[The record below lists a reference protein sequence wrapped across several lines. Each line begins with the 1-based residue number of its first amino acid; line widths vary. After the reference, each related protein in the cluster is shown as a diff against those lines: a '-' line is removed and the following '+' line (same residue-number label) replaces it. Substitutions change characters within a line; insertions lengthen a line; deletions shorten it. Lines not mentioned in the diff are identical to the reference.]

1 MELDEAIKAMLA
13 RWRATH
19 KKSINEWSQCQRMM
33 IVHVGNVEEYHIGRY
48 NGHNNPSDHLIEF
61 HTLWESQPKDEWVYA
76 FIHTLYEMPR
86 YWYMSA
92 KFRREI
98 TTLEE
103 LTIFFT
109 HTFIFTDA
117 IPYVHNALQL
127 ICDIVIK
134 LVSVT
139 YRVDRHAHC

>member
-1 MELDEAIKAMLA
+1 MKIHFGNTEDYHA
-13 RWRATH
+13 RRYDGKNIPRDH
-19 KKSINEWSQCQRMM
+19 IIECQ
-33 IVHVGNVEEYHIGRY
+33 
-48 NGHNNPSDHLIEF
+48 
-61 HTLWESQPKDEWVYA
+61 TLWESQPKDEWVYA